1 MQSPRWNGT
10 EHLQEMP
17 KSSHGMKRFDS
28 FAEPWRG
35 WTTLI
40 ASGALTPGL
49 LSSLALA
56 AGFTATLTPVPA
68 QAAPA
73 VTQLAAADA
82 SVPVVSIVRPT
93 HADQLR
99 GTEQIQISVK
109 AGRYPAQSLEMY
121 VDERMATPGAVALD
135 ASMLPVAV
143 FNWDTRV
150 FADGPHRLSVIIA
163 DSQGFKSRADVQVY
177 INNRGEEDIIPPTLR
192 WLNVHHGDPI
202 RGEFPV
208 QVEATDNF
216 GVKWVIISLNRAISP
231 AIKPPLRAVMVNKP
245 PYILRLRPDL
255 PADTYVLTA
264 TAWDAKD
271 NRGDAPPIQI
281 IYSPANFVLGSS
293 VIPTVPTTG
302 PIFIPPT
309 GPGPSVGVETPPLT
323 GPEKIVVVGPP
334 APVFDPKG
342 PRLTMLVR
350 ETIQATAA

>member
-10 EHLQEMP
+10 EHSQEMP
-17 KSSHGMKRFDS
+17 ELGHRMKSFDG

-56 AGFTATLTPVPA
+56 AGFTATLAPLPA

-73 VTQLAAADA
+73 ASTQLAAAEA
-82 SVPVVSIVRPT
+82 SAPVVSILRPT

-150 FADGPHRLSVIIA
+150 FADGPHRLSVVIA
-163 DSQGFKSRADVQVY
+163 DSQGF
-177 INNRGEEDIIPPTLR
+177 
-192 WLNVHHGDPI
+192 
-202 RGEFPV
+202 
-208 QVEATDNF
+208 
-216 GVKWVIISLNRAISP
+216 
-231 AIKPPLRAVMVNKP
+231 
-245 PYILRLRPDL
+245 
-255 PADTYVLTA
+255 
-264 TAWDAKD
+264 
-271 NRGDAPPIQI
+271 
-281 IYSPANFVLGSS
+281 
-293 VIPTVPTTG
+293 
-302 PIFIPPT
+302 
-309 GPGPSVGVETPPLT
+309 
-323 GPEKIVVVGPP
+323 
-334 APVFDPKG
+334 
-342 PRLTMLVR
+342 
-350 ETIQATAA
+350 